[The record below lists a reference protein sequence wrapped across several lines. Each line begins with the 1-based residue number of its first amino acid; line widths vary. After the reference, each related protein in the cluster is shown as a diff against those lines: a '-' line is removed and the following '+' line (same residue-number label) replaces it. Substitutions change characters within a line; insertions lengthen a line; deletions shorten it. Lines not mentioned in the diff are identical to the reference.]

1 MYFCKERTKDED
13 GDDEDDDDD
22 DDAEDEGAGVV
33 VTGNSST
40 VMHVYHR
47 GRDFGQ
53 FASCSLITV
62 ATSKQAWGV
71 SEAIDRWEQWGER

>member
-1 MYFCKERTKDED
+1 
-13 GDDEDDDDD
+13 
-22 DDAEDEGAGVV
+22 V